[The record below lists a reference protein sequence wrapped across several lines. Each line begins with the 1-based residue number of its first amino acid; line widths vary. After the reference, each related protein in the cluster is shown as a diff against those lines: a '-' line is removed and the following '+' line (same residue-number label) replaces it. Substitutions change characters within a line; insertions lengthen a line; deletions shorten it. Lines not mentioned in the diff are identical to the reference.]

1 MKPSPLQ
8 LKWVTYPSASFES
21 DDAFDGEP
29 SEPIAAT
36 VEASVEYDLD
46 GAHVAYV
53 TIANDPEKKSPYKFS
68 IFAMAQFSFD
78 LERAREN
85 YKPKHVGVLPPII
98 AVNVCRIL
106 YAGARDLLATFT
118 ARAPYQ
124 SAILDS
130 ILLEPTDVKIK
141 SDASPAEIIRQL
153 FGATEE
159 ELSVLSASV
168 GAKKKQKQAAAD
180 KPQAGR

>member
-8 LKWVTYPSASFES
+8 LKWVTYPAASFEA
-21 DDAFDGEP
+21 DDDFSGDS

-46 GAHVAYV
+46 GSHVAYV
-53 TIANDPEKKSPYKFS
+53 TIANDPEKASPYKFS

-78 LERAREN
+78 LERAKEN
-85 YKPKHVGVLPPII
+85 YKPKHVGILPPII

-130 ILLEPTDVKIK
+130 VLLEPTDVQIK
-141 SDASPAEIIRQL
+141 SEVPPKEIIQKL

-159 ELSVLSASV
+159 DMAALTASINSK
-168 GAKKKQKQAAAD
+168 GKQAAEA
-180 KPQAGR
+180 KTKKKEG